1 MAQDCPQAL
10 YHHINSKLRRIANGY
25 EIIHQE
31 ADGCDEYGIKYWVEC
46 KNDWSGRSWDISE
59 ALFYSQKTYLNQLV
73 LEGLSF
79 GGEKYYFHPDIV
91 FGDTLKYKLISP
103 EEHKIYL
110 EIYNKLANIR
120 ERICKNY
127 NVYMKDKTYYRH
139 VGPWYNNLEHHI
151 FASGVINFKKSLV
164 VIASHNYLKP
174 ANLNDFD
181 YHKIRQL
188 IKWAQLTKDEYIMLG
203 LNTPN
208 NSN

>member
-25 EIIHQE
+25 QIIHQE
-31 ADGCDEYGIKYWVEC
+31 ADGCDEYGYKYWVEC

-91 FGDTLKYKLISP
+91 FGDTLKYILISP

-110 EIYNKLANIR
+110 KSI
-120 ERICKNY
+120 
-127 NVYMKDKTYYRH
+127 
-139 VGPWYNNLEHHI
+139 
-151 FASGVINFKKSLV
+151 IN
-164 VIASHNYLKP
+164 
-174 ANLNDFD
+174 
-181 YHKIRQL
+181 
-188 IKWAQLTKDEYIMLG
+188 
-203 LNTPN
+203 
-208 NSN
+208 